1 MFKRLLIASD
11 LSKASRSLIDCL
23 GALKAYGAEECLLLQ
38 CLNATEPTSSAV
50 SYATNALK
58 NLLQSQK
65 ETLEK
70 QGYKVETRVVTGV
83 PKKEIHRIATE
94 ENYNLIVVGSH
105 EYSLASEV
113 FFGNL
118 AYDVIYFAQK
128 PVLLIRM
135 EETPGDDV
143 TCIKTIGCDI
153 GNQILFPTDF
163 SKNADLA
170 FNYVK
175 EIVKYRAKKVTL
187 LHVQDKYRISPY
199 LEDRLD
205 EFNQID
211 TMRLQQMKDIL
222 QDQGQ
227 VEVEI
232 LLRYGSPS
240 VEVLT
245 AVRELNVQLVVM
257 GCQGTP
263 YQQSGRCTAYPAR
276 QLLTRLLGE
285 HPSRD
290 QSETCGRLPILG

>member
-1 MFKRLLIASD
+1 M
-11 LSKASRSLIDCL
+11 
-23 GALKAYGAEECLLLQ
+23 
-38 CLNATEPTSSAV
+38 
-50 SYATNALK
+50 
-58 NLLQSQK
+58 
-65 ETLEK
+65 
-70 QGYKVETRVVTGV
+70 
-83 PKKEIHRIATE
+83 
-94 ENYNLIVVGSH
+94 
-105 EYSLASEV
+105 
-113 FFGNL
+113 
-118 AYDVIYFAQK
+118 
-128 PVLLIRM
+128 
-135 EETPGDDV
+135 
-143 TCIKTIGCDI
+143 
-153 GNQILFPTDF
+153 
-163 SKNADLA
+163 
-170 FNYVK
+170 
-175 EIVKYRAKKVTL
+175 
-187 LHVQDKYRISPY
+187 QDKYRISPY

-276 QLLTRLLGE
+276 QLLTRLLDE

-290 QSETCGRLPILG
+290 QSEIFDRLPIPG